1 MTTPTVLVIEDNA
14 KNMKLVRLLLQM
26 GDFRVREAVDAEK
39 GLTLAKQERPDL
51 ILMDIQLPG
60 MDGLQATGLIK
71 ADPHLGAIPVV
82 ALTSYAMEGDKA
94 CALEAGCDGY
104 ITKPIDTE
112 RFLDVI
118 QTYIRPTSND
128 EASPWQA
135 RQHNTTRILIV
146 DDDPKNVKL
155 MCGMLNR
162 EDYELSTA
170 ADGFSALE
178 RVRETPLDLIL
189 LDVMMPGMDGYEVT
203 RRLKADA
210 ETKSIPIIL
219 ITALDSPDDRARGL
233 EAGAEEFLTKP
244 VNPVE
249 IEARIQSMLKLK
261 RYRDQLVIR
270 ASSEDQ
276 ACSDVAVVEP
286 PAPAGNS
293 RHILIVEDDP
303 KDLKLLQS
311 HLISPDYS
319 IEFVRNGSDAIET
332 ISRRQF
338 DLILLDILLPGM
350 DGFEICRRIKQ
361 MDDARDTQVV
371 LITCLSDMEN
381 KIRGVELGADDYLI
395 KPIEPR
401 ELQARVRVLL
411 KKKAYLDSLHAH
423 YAQALNS
430 ALLDGLTGLY
440 NHAYLKRFLDLEIKR
455 SQRQGH
461 STSLLM
467 IDLDNFK
474 QINDSLGHMAGD
486 AILREVARRVKDS
499 IREIDVAARYGGEE
513 FAVVLPYGDS
523 QALRKV
529 GERIRGLIE
538 DRPFLIPGREDDQ
551 QVTVSV
557 GGAVYPTDAATVDAL
572 IDTADRMLYQA
583 KRDGKNRVVIF
594 EPQAPGQPTLAM
606 NLQ

>member
-26 GDFRVREAVDAEK
+26 GDYRVREAVDAEK
-39 GLTLAKQERPDL
+39 GIALAKQERPDL

-71 ADPHLGAIPVV
+71 ADPQLGAIPVV

-118 QTYIRPTSND
+118 RTYIRPSSND
-128 EASPWQA
+128 DTPRRQA

-155 MCGMLNR
+155 MCGLLNR

-170 ADGFSALE
+170 ANGLSALE
-178 RVRETPLDLIL
+178 RVHKTPPDLIL

-203 RRLKADA
+203 RRLKAGA
-210 ETKSIPIIL
+210 ETKAIPIIL
-219 ITALDSPDDRARGL
+219 ITALDSPEDRARGL

-261 RYRDQLVIR
+261 RYRDQLAIR
-270 ASSEDQ
+270 ACSEDQ
-276 ACSDVAVVEP
+276 ACSDVAAVEP
-286 PAPAGNS
+286 PAPTGNS
-293 RHILIVEDDP
+293 QRILIVEDDA

-311 HLISPDYS
+311 HLISPDYT
-319 IEFVRNGSDAIET
+319 IEFVRTGSDAIET
-332 ISRRQF
+332 ISRRRF
-338 DLILLDILLPGM
+338 DLVLLDILLPGL
-350 DGFEICRRIKQ
+350 DGFEICSRIKQ

-381 KIRGVELGADDYLI
+381 KIKGVELGADDYLI

-401 ELQARVRVLL
+401 ELQARVKVLL

-423 YAQALNS
+423 YAKALNS

-474 QINDSLGHMAGD
+474 QINDRLGHMAGD

-538 DRPFLIPGREDDQ
+538 NRPFLIPGREDDQ

-583 KRDGKNRVVIF
+583 KREGKNRVVIF
-594 EPQAPGQPTLAM
+594 APQVSEQRALTL
-606 NLQ
+606 NPR

>member
-1 MTTPTVLVIEDNA
+1 M
-14 KNMKLVRLLLQM
+14 
-26 GDFRVREAVDAEK
+26 
-39 GLTLAKQERPDL
+39 
-51 ILMDIQLPG
+51 
-60 MDGLQATGLIK
+60 
-71 ADPHLGAIPVV
+71 
-82 ALTSYAMEGDKA
+82 
-94 CALEAGCDGY
+94 
-104 ITKPIDTE
+104 
-112 RFLDVI
+112 
-118 QTYIRPTSND
+118 
-128 EASPWQA
+128 
-135 RQHNTTRILIV
+135 
-146 DDDPKNVKL
+146 
-155 MCGMLNR
+155 
-162 EDYELSTA
+162 
-170 ADGFSALE
+170 
-178 RVRETPLDLIL
+178 
-189 LDVMMPGMDGYEVT
+189 
-203 RRLKADA
+203 
-210 ETKSIPIIL
+210 
-219 ITALDSPDDRARGL
+219 
-233 EAGAEEFLTKP
+233 
-244 VNPVE
+244 
-249 IEARIQSMLKLK
+249 
-261 RYRDQLVIR
+261 
-270 ASSEDQ
+270 
-276 ACSDVAVVEP
+276 VEP

-293 RHILIVEDDP
+293 WHILIVEDDP